1 MGDQL
6 LSCGHMASASLTE
19 SESPRESLG
28 NPHSC
33 RGREG
38 LKRSIMSEVGSVGT
52 ADSQMRELASGGR
65 GHPPLSTCVFSVKYE
80 SCGDQG

>member
-38 LKRSIMSEVGSVGT
+38 LKRSIMPEVGSVGT
-52 ADSQMRELASGGR
+52 VDSQMRELACGGR
-65 GHPPLSTCVFSVKYE
+65 CHRPLSTCVFSVKCKV
-80 SCGDQG
+80 CGDQG